1 MTIGVCYGH
10 TYSFFFLITIKNNK
24 NMSLDV
30 YLGRK
35 MYLSYDKGV
44 TYEEKNDELF
54 WANITHNLGKMAD
67 KAGIYEALWR
77 PYYLHPDCPKEFS
90 SHDEEYAFEVAHPML
105 AKDIIQI
112 VEKGYED
119 MKARPEYFKQFD
131 SPNGWG
137 LYIHFLPWVEKYLE
151 ACKTYPDAEISV
163 SR

>member
-1 MTIGVCYGH
+1 
-10 TYSFFFLITIKNNK
+10 
-24 NMSLDV
+24 MSLDV
-30 YLGRK
+30 YLSRK

-90 SHDEEYAFEVAHPML
+90 NHDEEYAFEVAHPML

-151 ACKTYPDAEISV
+151 ACKTYPEAEISV

>member
-1 MTIGVCYGH
+1 
-10 TYSFFFLITIKNNK
+10 
-24 NMSLDV
+24 MSLDV
-30 YLGRK
+30 YLSRK

-77 PYYLHPDCPKEFS
+77 PYFLHPDCPKEFGS
-90 SHDEEYAFEVAHPML
+90 YDEEYAFEAAHPML
-105 AKDIIQI
+105 AKDIIHI

-119 MKARPEYFKQFD
+119 MKSRPEYFKQFD
-131 SPNGWG
+131 SENGWG
-137 LYIHFLPWVEKYLE
+137 LYIHFLPWIEKYLE
-151 ACKTYPDAEISV
+151 ACKTYPEAEIGI